1 MKLIFKII
9 LSLGAVCMI
18 ASLLLYLISKP
29 ATAEPLL
36 IIALLSLAIGIR
48 GVIALKNFAYPIM
61 IIGVVSTALIFPQYL
76 IEINGFQLVLLITP
90 LIQLIMFGMG
100 ATMSFKDFAGIF
112 RAPKGVFIGIASQF
126 LLMPLLGFTLAT
138 VSSFP
143 PEIAAGIILIGC
155 VPGAVASN
163 VIAYLAKAN
172 VALSITITAATTL
185 LAPFLTPVFMKVLA
199 GSFLEIN
206 VLDMMWDIMKMVI
219 LPIGLALLFNEF
231 LGKRTKFLDKVMP
244 LVSMF
249 GIAFII
255 IIVTAVGRDSLLSVG
270 PVLLL
275 FVFAHNI
282 FGYLSGYWFARLFR
296 MKEGDC
302 RTIAITVG
310 MQNGG
315 MAKGLAYGLGKLGT
329 VGLAPMIFGP
339 MMNVTGS
346 ILASYWKG
354 RPIEET
360 ETELAEEIAVASK

>member
-1 MKLIFKII
+1 MKLVFKIVLGLGF
-9 LSLGAVCMI
+9 LSLISAAILYLNSNASIAEPFLI
-18 ASLLLYLISKP
+18 ASF
-29 ATAEPLL
+29 
-36 IIALLSLAIGIR
+36 IAIAIGIR
-48 GVIALKNFAYPIM
+48 GVTVLRGFAYPVM
-61 IIGVVSTALIFPQYL
+61 IFGVVSTALIFPQYF
-76 IEINGFQLVLLITP
+76 IEISGFKLSLLITP

-100 ATMSFKDFAGIF
+100 TTMSFKDFLGIF
-112 RAPKGVFIGIASQF
+112 RSPKGVLIGVAGQFI
-126 LLMPLLGFTLAT
+126 LMPLIGFALAGIST
-138 VSSFP
+138 FP

-172 VALSITITAATTL
+172 VALSITVTAATTL
-185 LAPFLTPVFMKVLA
+185 LAPFLTPLIMKFLA
-199 GSFLEIN
+199 GSYLEIN

-219 LPIGLALLFNEF
+219 LPIGLALLFNEL
-231 LGKRTKFLDKVMP
+231 LGKKAKFLEKVMP

-255 IIVTAVGRDSLLSVG
+255 IIVTALGRDSLLSVG

-275 FVFAHNI
+275 FVLAHNI
-282 FGYLSGYWFARLFR
+282 SGYISGYWLAWLFKMNER
-296 MKEGDC
+296 DC

-339 MMNVTGS
+339 MMNITGS
-346 ILASYWKG
+346 ILASYWQRKSISNEIIV
-354 RPIEET
+354 P
-360 ETELAEEIAVASK
+360 ELISEKSL

>member
-1 MKLIFKII
+1 MKPIFKILLALGV
-9 LSLGAVCMI
+9 LSLLS
-18 ASLLLYLISKP
+18 SLVLYLLDTP
-29 ATAEPLL
+29 RHAEPFL
-36 IIALLSLAIGIR
+36 IVGIVSLAIGVR
-48 GVIALKNFAYPIM
+48 GLKSLKGFAYPIM
-61 IIGVVSTALIFPQYL
+61 IVAVVSTALIFPQYFL
-76 IEINGFQLVLLITP
+76 SISGYNTSNLITP

-100 ATMSFKDFAGIF
+100 TTMSYRDFLGIF
-112 RAPKGVFIGIASQF
+112 KSPKGVLIGVLGQFI
-126 LLMPLLGFTLAT
+126 LMPLIGLALA
-138 VSSFP
+138 SLSNFP
-143 PEIAAGIILIGC
+143 AEIAAGMILIGC

-185 LAPFLTPVFMKVLA
+185 FAPFLTPIFMKVLA
-199 GSFLEIN
+199 GSYLEIN

-231 LGKRTKFLDKVMP
+231 LSKSAKALEKIMP

-255 IIVTAVGRDSLLSVG
+255 IIVTAMGRDSLLTVG
-270 PVLLL
+270 PILLL
-275 FVFAHNI
+275 FVFAHNM
-282 FGYLSGYWFARLFR
+282 FGYSSGYWLARMLKMDER
-296 MKEGDC
+296 DC

-339 MMNVTGS
+339 MMNITGS
-346 ILASYWKG
+346 ILASYWSKKS
-354 RPIEET
+354 ISEKT
-360 ETELAEEIAVASK
+360 ERGPELSKN

>member
-1 MKLIFKII
+1 MKPIFKILLALGA
-9 LSLGAVCMI
+9 LSLLG
-18 ASLLLYLISKP
+18 SLVFYLLANP
-29 ATAEPLL
+29 RQAEPIL
-36 IIALLSLAIGIR
+36 IFGIVSLAIGVR
-48 GVIALKNFAYPIM
+48 GLKSLKGFAYPIM
-61 IIGVVSTALIFPQYL
+61 IIAVVSTALIFPQYF
-76 IEINGFQLVLLITP
+76 ISISGYKTSNLITP

-100 ATMSFKDFAGIF
+100 TTMSYRDFAGIF
-112 RAPKGVFIGIASQF
+112 KSPKGVFIGVLGQF
-126 LLMPLLGFTLAT
+126 ILMPFIGFVLASL
-138 VSSFP
+138 SSFP
-143 PEIAAGIILIGC
+143 AEIAAGIILIGC

-172 VALSITITAATTL
+172 VALSITVTAATTL
-185 LAPFLTPVFMKVLA
+185 LAPFLTPIFMKVLA

-231 LGKRTKFLDKVMP
+231 LSKSAKSLEKIMP

-255 IIVTAVGRDSLLSVG
+255 IIVTAMGRDSLLTVG

-275 FVFAHNI
+275 YVFAHNVL
-282 FGYLSGYWFARLFR
+282 GYSSGYWLARILKMEER
-296 MKEGDC
+296 DC

-339 MMNVTGS
+339 MMNISGS
-346 ILASYWKG
+346 ILASYWSKKPVG
-354 RPIEET
+354 GEAET
-360 ETELAEEIAVASK
+360 TTNPSKN